1 MPSESVEEIASEMRA
16 AVSGGPQAVGKVLS
30 THYAERMHIGH
41 EPALPADGLHQRDAF
56 IAHMESE
63 NAAFAASL
71 PDMGYES
78 LIETSGDEITATT
91 TISGTMADGTK

>member
-1 MPSESVEEIASEMRA
+1 
-16 AVSGGPQAVGKVLS
+16 
-30 THYAERMHIGH
+30 MHIGH

-91 TISGTMADGTK
+91 TISGTMADGTKVRATIPVTYTIGSGEIVRLMTVVDAATVATML